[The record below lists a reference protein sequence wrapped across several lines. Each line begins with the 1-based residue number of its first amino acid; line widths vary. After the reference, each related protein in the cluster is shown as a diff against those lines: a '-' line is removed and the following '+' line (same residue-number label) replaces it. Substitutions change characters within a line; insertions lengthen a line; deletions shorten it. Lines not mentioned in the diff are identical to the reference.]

1 MIFLSLMHMQRVCQA
16 TTYTNTLT
24 HKHNKWL
31 TEAQVLSH
39 HSWQDLC
46 WWNQWRETHKGKIK
60 VSEERNDIF
69 WTHILILIP
78 SLTDTVF
85 QSLLASAP
93 RDSLPRD
100 QYQHNFQDQTT
111 ESYLERAKSTYG
123 HWFPIRT
130 EREKNI
136 LFHPN
141 FLAKLDSVWSL
152 DFSFCISPWW
162 EGICAASSEISV

>member
-1 MIFLSLMHMQRVCQA
+1 MNFLSLMHMQRVCQA

-69 WTHILILIP
+69 LNAHPHTHP
-78 SLTDTVF
+78 FPHRHSLSVTAC
-85 QSLLASAP
+85 LC
-93 RDSLPRD
+93 
-100 QYQHNFQDQTT
+100 
-111 ESYLERAKSTYG
+111 ST
-123 HWFPIRT
+123 
-130 EREKNI
+130 
-136 LFHPN
+136 
-141 FLAKLDSVWSL
+141 
-152 DFSFCISPWW
+152 
-162 EGICAASSEISV
+162 